1 MGGREPARG
10 EVGCQD
16 AAGVER
22 LGVPG
27 ASGCRDTVGAAG
39 AGNGWQ
45 TLAAEAQ
52 RRWQGARECREAQ
65 GGRRVGAA
73 GSEGRRRQAGMGG
86 VRGAG
91 GGLPALVELLH

>member
-1 MGGREPARG
+1 MGGREPAHG
-10 EVGCQD
+10 EVVCQD

-65 GGRRVGAA
+65 GADAWVLRGARAA
-73 GSEGRRRQAGMGG
+73 GGRQGWVG
-86 VRGAG
+86 
-91 GGLPALVELLH
+91 

>member
-16 AAGVER
+16 AAGVDR
-22 LGVPG
+22 AGVPG

-52 RRWQGARECREAQ
+52 RR
-65 GGRRVGAA
+65 
-73 GSEGRRRQAGMGG
+73 RQAGMGG

-91 GGLPALVELLH
+91 GGLPALVDLLH